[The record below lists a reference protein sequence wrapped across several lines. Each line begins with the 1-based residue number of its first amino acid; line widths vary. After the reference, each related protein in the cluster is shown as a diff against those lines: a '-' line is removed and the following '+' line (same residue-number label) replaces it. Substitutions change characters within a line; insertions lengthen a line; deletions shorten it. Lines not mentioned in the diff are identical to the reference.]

1 MPAAVDTTKSHTIT
15 IDAGQDN
22 VAKTPAAYCFGSVFW
37 LVRVQRWRCPR
48 SLYRAEPAP
57 ASACIAHQLQRIDFV
72 QWLARLMVLTM
83 IVAVAALRPSASVV
97 PSFPPQRSPILG
109 HRASSHTVFKLR
121 PRKSFLILL
130 NEAPEGM
137 LVLRKEGSR
146 GLNDRV

>member
-1 MPAAVDTTKSHTIT
+1 MRAAVDATKSRTIAVDT
-15 IDAGQDN
+15 GQDDIT
-22 VAKTPAAYCFGSVFW
+22 KTPTAYCFSSVFR
-37 LVRVQRWRCPR
+37 LVRVQRWGCPR

-57 ASACIAHQLQRIDFV
+57 PSACIAHQLPRINFV
-72 QWLARLMVLTM
+72 QWLARLMIPTM

-97 PSFPPQRSPILG
+97 PSFPPQQSPILG
-109 HRASSHTVFKLR
+109 HRASSHTVLRLR

-146 GLNDRV
+146 GLKDRV